1 MGIDNDNKQ
10 DEEAREER
18 DDPDF
23 NFWSDEG
30 ARRFNDALD
39 EGSAYLSTGVRL
51 SQDPEGDL
59 DDEPREYRDPDL
71 YDPDEE
77 TLPPGEMELIFENSY
92 IM

>member
-1 MGIDNDNKQ
+1 VGTNSDNTP

-18 DDPDF
+18 GDPAFD
-23 NFWSDEG
+23 FWSDEG

-39 EGSAYLSTGVRL
+39 EGSAYISAGAHLSEDFEAYRDEEQCEYL
-51 SQDPEGDL
+51 DPE
-59 DDEPREYRDPDL
+59 L